1 MRAVTRHFTQNSLE
15 DKDDPMNSPA
25 IPLPSSVILNAIVE
39 NSFSYFSAIIL
50 HIIPTAKKPTFSKIF
65 PTVTSPIRPQ
75 YPVDLHIH
83 SGAEDTQSSTMQA
96 VPESRQQTFEEI
108 YGPPENFLEIE
119 VRNPQ
124 THGTSRNMYTSYEI
138 VCRTNIPAFKLKH
151 SVVRRRYSDFEYFR
165 DILERE
171 STRVTIPPLPGKVFT
186 NRFSDD
192 VIEHRREGLQRFLQ
206 IVAGHPLLQTGS
218 KVLASFIQ
226 DPNWDRNAW

>member
-1 MRAVTRHFTQNSLE
+1 M
-15 DKDDPMNSPA
+15 
-25 IPLPSSVILNAIVE
+25 
-39 NSFSYFSAIIL
+39 
-50 HIIPTAKKPTFSKIF
+50 
-65 PTVTSPIRPQ
+65 
-75 YPVDLHIH
+75 
-83 SGAEDTQSSTMQA
+83 QS

-119 VRNPQ
+119 VSRQSTSATSSAPPSFLNIHINPATPQASPHPRSPHKLKHHHSSLLHPNSHQVRNPQ

-226 DPNWDRNAW
+226 GESTLSPRYGCACV